1 MRTFV
6 TDWLTDWHQKSKMIT
21 SRWTNV
27 WEYESEIWT
36 QGELRLEWI
45 CKWITV
51 MKTKW
56 RQNED
61 NLKTIWKQNE
71 DNEAM
76 KWYLDDGWAIWI
88 IWTWDANVKEWMI
101 EADKVEA

>member
-6 TDWLTDWHQKSKMIT
+6 TDGHQKSKMIT

>member
-1 MRTFV
+1 
-6 TDWLTDWHQKSKMIT
+6 MIT
-21 SRWTNV
+21 SPWTKI
-27 WEYESEIWT
+27 WEYENEIWT

-45 CKWITV
+45 GKWIIELKTKWRQFEHN